1 MSKTNTNHKFYE
13 SLKDS
18 NGNPVVIRC
27 ERCNERLNPKTAVW
41 LELSMT
47 DGKYYKQIPEGHL
60 SQGGFSFGIAC
71 SKTQLKE
78 DNTNDKA

>member
-1 MSKTNTNHKFYE
+1 
-13 SLKDS
+13 
-18 NGNPVVIRC
+18 
-27 ERCNERLNPKTAVW
+27 
-41 LELSMT
+41 MT